1 MTRLDAAL
9 AELAAA
15 IREEV
20 RGGTASDP
28 NAPERLYSVA
38 DAAAQLSIGRTA
50 LYSQLQHGHI
60 RSFRIGG
67 RRLVPASAITE
78 RIEAA
83 GSTKADGQEV
93 DRDAIDRPA
102 A

>member
-1 MTRLDAAL
+1 MSGSS
-9 AELAAA
+9 
-15 IREEV
+15 
-20 RGGTASDP
+20 GGD
-28 NAPERLYSVA
+28 APERLYSIA

-50 LYSQLQHGHI
+50 LYSQLQNGHV
-60 RSFRIGG
+60 RSLRIGG

-83 GSTKADGQEV
+83 SSTKADGLEV